1 MSTQFRL
8 LEVTDVVF
16 DEIVNQLELNEI
28 FYLSLCSHKTMNT
41 VRCHLRKSIKYPL
54 FVDTSAKNAIIFGYI
69 RDKKRV
75 NIISVQDIEMYN
87 GEKLETVY
95 THDREIEISKH
106 KDHYAMFASSE
117 DEQTVGYCLS
127 LFHITHLFRNDIH
140 TLYCNHPCYKVFV
153 MLKYSESLRMT
164 YVVRA
169 KGQPLYALK
178 DYELEESAKTN
189 GLQLCSFLPRGY
201 DFTLKR
207 DYDYIRVE
215 KAMYASLESV
225 LQLSERSKEVIL
237 DDSILISKGL
247 NNFFNHWLQK
257 RIDGLKFLSIRM
269 EAYREFSVYKGIEQR
284 ISDATEEINYK
295 SYTGD
300 LYRLSPGKYLRRDD
314 GVIASF
320 FYNPSTRIL
329 NFGVVSKTK

>member
-28 FYLSLCSHKTMNT
+28 FYLSLCSHKTMNI

-69 RDKKRV
+69 REQKRV
-75 NIISVQDIEMYN
+75 NIISVQDEGKYN
-87 GEKLETVY
+87 GEKIE
-95 THDREIEISKH
+95 EINIDGSTNDITKYE
-106 KDHYAMFASSE
+106 DHYAMYTGSQ
-117 DEQTVGYCLS
+117 DEQETGFFLVL
-127 LFHITHLFRNDIH
+127 LHMRLLFRNDIH
-140 TLYCNHPCYKVFV
+140 TLYCNDPCYKVSF
-153 MLKYSESLRMT
+153 MLHYSESLRMT
-164 YVVRA
+164 YIVRGEDQ
-169 KGQPLYALK
+169 KIWRMK
-178 DYELEESAKTN
+178 SYEREESAKTN

-237 DDSILISKGL
+237 DESILISKGL